1 MIGKIRL
8 NLLNEFVTFAVQ
20 FLEIKNKPLITLKT
34 ERDGL
39 KTYAHFEYGNGKKPK
54 IATYIKNRSLA
65 DIMRSIAHELVHC
78 KQLEDGEL
86 ENPSGFAPSSTV
98 GEKPQDIGGKI
109 EDDANAI
116 AGQLV
121 KAFGYSHNNIYE

>member
-8 NLLNEFVTFAVQ
+8 NLLKEFVAFAVQ

-86 ENPSGFAPSSTV
+86 D

>member
-20 FLEIKNKPLITLKT
+20 FLEIKSKPLITLKAD
-34 ERDGL
+34 RKGL
-39 KTYAHFEYGNGKKPK
+39 KTYAQFEFGNGKQPK
-54 IATYIKNRSLA
+54 VATYVKGRSLA

-86 ENPSGFAPSSTV
+86 D
-98 GEKPQDIGGKI
+98 GEKPKDIGGKI

-121 KAFGYSHNNIYE
+121 KTFGYRHDNIYE

>member
-78 KQLEDGEL
+78 TQFEDGEL
-86 ENPSGFAPSSTV
+86 DV
-98 GEKPQDIGGKI
+98 EKPQDIGGKI